1 LTGFLLDTNVVS
13 TLSPLSVGPDAPF
26 VQWLREQAGQ
36 DALFLSVVTVH
47 EISKGIALLKN
58 KGATAKAER
67 LAIWLDTVKFDFN
80 DRILSF
86 DSATATVAGELEAA
100 ALSRGLAPGMADAM
114 IAATARR
121 NELTAV
127 TRNVRHFRMFGIDVL
142 SPADLSD

>member
-13 TLSPLSVGPDAPF
+13 TLSPLSGSTNDDFA
-26 VQWLREQAGQ
+26 QWIHAQASR
-36 DALFLSVVTVH
+36 DELFLSVVTIH

-67 LAIWLDTVKFDFN
+67 LTIWLDTVKFDFS

-86 DSATATVAGELEAA
+86 DSATATLAGELEAA

-114 IAATARR
+114 IAATAKL
-121 NELTAV
+121 NALTAV

-142 SPADLSD
+142 SPTDLSA